1 MPQDIEE
8 AVKGKSTIK
17 LLLCVALAIGEV
29 SRSDGGV
36 ENAIVSVFI
45 LDRSLSSHS
54 ITENCVSHIGKYTRT
69 ISVNDRLNPQ

>member
-36 ENAIVSVFI
+36 ENAIVSICLYRIYPFLPPPAVS
-45 LDRSLSSHS
+45 RSIAGSCG
-54 ITENCVSHIGKYTRT
+54 NNRGKGRG
-69 ISVNDRLNPQ
+69 D

>member
-36 ENAIVSVFI
+36 ENAIVSICLYRIYPFLLPPLPCLV
-45 LDRSLSSHS
+45 
-54 ITENCVSHIGKYTRT
+54 T
-69 ISVNDRLNPQ
+69 

>member
-36 ENAIVSVFI
+36 EKI
-45 LDRSLSSHS
+45 LYNL
-54 ITENCVSHIGKYTRT
+54 
-69 ISVNDRLNPQ
+69 

>member
-29 SRSDGGV
+29 SRSDGEV
-36 ENAIVSVFI
+36 ENAIVSICLYRIYPFLPPPAVS
-45 LDRSLSSHS
+45 RNM
-54 ITENCVSHIGKYTRT
+54 TENCVRYIGKRIYT
-69 ISVNDRLNPQ
+69 NNPC